1 MIKIKTKIV
10 NDDEIIQDIK
20 MEYEV
25 KDAEIGEYLSILD
38 KVKNEVLE
46 NSNIDEET
54 LKGILFGKEED

>member
-1 MIKIKTKIV
+1 MIKIKTKLV
-10 NDDEIIQDIK
+10 DNDGVIQDIK

-46 NSNIDEET
+46 NSDIDEET
-54 LKGILFGKEED
+54 LKDILFGKED